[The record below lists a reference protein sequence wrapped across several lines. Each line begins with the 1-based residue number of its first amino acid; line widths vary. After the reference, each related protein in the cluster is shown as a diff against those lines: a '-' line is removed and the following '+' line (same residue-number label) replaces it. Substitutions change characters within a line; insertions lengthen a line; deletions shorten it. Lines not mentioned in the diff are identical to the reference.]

1 MLLPT
6 MTYKEMY
13 DHLANDL
20 KKVQI
25 KEEYLRPKAVREF
38 KKERKFPSWRWYEY
52 TVPAT
57 NNKYI
62 IFFLCREQSVYR
74 KTISGLFFYCF

>member
-38 KKERKFPSWRWYEY
+38 KKSENFHLGGGMNILSLPL
-52 TVPAT
+52 
-57 NNKYI
+57 I
-62 IFFLCREQSVYR
+62 ISTSYFFMQRAEC
-74 KTISGLFFYCF
+74 I